1 MVISMA
7 TIRGIGLAKVI
18 LTRGIEGLGF
28 TAIIMMDGEAIGKV
42 EDYGDGAPANVV
54 IHPDKEDEF
63 TSRMNKYYEAE
74 GITLFSPYIFLEDI
88 RLLGGLEKAFGVKT
102 KTSPGSLHKIKSGIL
117 VVGFAKREHD
127 IDDVKYTTYDEVLSV
142 VIYTTDVEHAIE
154 KAKSMTKAKLD
165 KIKTFDSVESF
176 NL

>member
-7 TIRGIGLAKVI
+7 TIKGIGLAKVI

-63 TSRMNKYYEAE
+63 TSRMNKYYEGE
-74 GITLFSPYIFLEDI
+74 GITLFTPYILLEDI

-102 KTSPGSLHKIKSGIL
+102 KTNPGSLHKAKPGIL
-117 VVGFAKREHD
+117 VIGFVRREYE
-127 IDDVKYTTYDEVLSV
+127 IDDVKYVTYDEVLSTV
-142 VIYTTDVEHAIE
+142 VYTTSLEHAID
-154 KAKSMTKAKLD
+154 KAKNMTTAKLD
-165 KIKTFDSVESF
+165 KIKTFTNIDSF
-176 NL
+176 NI